1 MVVELLLMRRMYR
14 VPELFQLLATFAI
27 SLLVDDIL
35 PMLFGPDDLLAPR
48 VRSLRGG
55 IDLFGARMPVYDLYL
70 IAAAAIV
77 LLILYVAITRTRW
90 GILIR
95 AATQDRDMVGV
106 LGVNQAWLFTSV
118 FTLGVFLAGLAG
130 ALQLG
135 RTSAN
140 LGMGANV
147 ITEAFVVVVI
157 GGMGSI
163 MGALVAAVL
172 IGELTAFGVAYFPQ
186 LNLVLMFF
194 VMAVVLAVRPS
205 GLFGKP
211 EALTR
216 QHEFADEPPL
226 RPISRSLACAGIVVL
241 RVFAIA
247 PVWSGHTG

>member
-1 MVVELLLMRRMYR
+1 
-14 VPELFQLLATFAI
+14 
-27 SLLVDDIL
+27 
-35 PMLFGPDDLLAPR
+35 
-48 VRSLRGG
+48 
-55 IDLFGARMPVYDLYL
+55 MPVYDLYI

-77 LLILYVAITRTRW
+77 LLLLYIAITRTRW
-90 GILIR
+90 GVLIR
-95 AATQDRDMVGV
+95 AATQDRDMVGA

-140 LGMGANV
+140 LGMGASI

-163 MGALVAAVL
+163 TGALVAAIL
-172 IGELTAFGVAYFPQ
+172 IGELSALGVAYFPQ
-186 LNLVLMFF
+186 LNLVLMFL
-194 VMAVVLAVRPS
+194 VMAAVLAVRPS

-216 QHEFADEPPL
+216 QHEFSDEAPL
-226 RPISRSLACAGIVVL
+226 RAISRPLALAGIALLALLTFAPAVLGTYGLSVVVEVGGELGAGGPVTRAHRVDL
-241 RVFAIA
+241 R
-247 PVWSGHTG
+247 